1 MLLNHHSTVAPPP
14 GSKTHLDKHGE
25 PSDALQHLSLS
36 VLDAFGS
43 VHDILHQSNIKHQQL
58 STAIGSLPMSMNNTK
73 DTSDHELNGPFCH
86 DEDLLLLKATSQS
99 ALAGM
104 ENALSLLQDIREYQR
119 SQQPQKYPDGQQKP
133 GTIKTSKKSGLLS
146 PLSMSPSRKISNSS
160 VNFENSA
167 HLSTSH
173 NVSSSSL
180 NKTDD
185 IVNSMDFDGAGGN
198 QLQFDTLSVK
208 SIALTP
214 SQVNLNVPRE
224 AKKHSLAPELSRS
237 TPSVNTQGMKT
248 QLSKPEPQKSS
259 AQEQKT
265 GGESS

>member
-58 STAIGSLPMSMNNTK
+58 STAIGSLPMPMNNTT

-119 SQQPQKYPDGQQKP
+119 SQQYQKYQDGQQRP
-133 GTIKTSKKSGLLS
+133 GSIKTSKKGGLLS
-146 PLSMSPSRKISNSS
+146 PLAMSPSRKISSPS

-167 HLSTSH
+167 HISTSH

-185 IVNSMDFDGAGGN
+185 IVTAMDFDGKGGN
-198 QLQFDTLSVK
+198 HLHFDTLSVK
-208 SIALTP
+208 SVALTP
-214 SQVNLNVPRE
+214 LEANLNFSRE
-224 AKKHSLAPELSRS
+224 AKKHGLAPELSRS

-248 QLSKPEPQKSS
+248 QPSKPEPQKPS